1 MEQAL
6 ELPYLEQLH
15 CPEDIS
21 FAGKNRETLEMII
34 SDMMD
39 PMMHGSDGIWHYMA
53 KYLSDTMISP
63 THICFSLHFKHGN
76 NKNHMFLD
84 MRNILRLYGHGPDM
98 GRPKLTRTNWTRS
111 LLQDEPSCP
120 LIDLSDFEF
129 ERRKI
134 DLAVPWINPCG
145 GKFLGSGFS
154 DFLIT
159 FDTGSHT
166 GYRDLHFIVLLITIL
181 RSGRTRVM
189 EFAKHYRR
197 DWHMDIRDMGIV
209 VVEASKNSF
218 TKDHVTAWL
227 VLFCIHAPK
236 HLLT

>member
-1 MEQAL
+1 VEQAL

-76 NKNHMFLD
+76 NKDHMFLD
-84 MRNILRLYGHGPDM
+84 MRNRIRLYGNGPDM
-98 GRPKLTRTNWTRS
+98 GRPKRSTRTNCTRS

-120 LIDLSDFEF
+120 MIDLSDFEF

-145 GKFLGSGFS
+145 GRFLGCGFT

-166 GYRDLHFIVLLITIL
+166 GELQGSTLHWTINHHPE
-181 RSGRTRVM
+181 V
-189 EFAKHYRR
+189 
-197 DWHMDIRDMGIV
+197 W
-209 VVEASKNSF
+209 
-218 TKDHVTAWL
+218 
-227 VLFCIHAPK
+227 
-236 HLLT
+236 